1 MLLKNKNILVTG
13 AARGIGNVT
22 AVKCLEEGA
31 NVILNYRAKNVM
43 TDNITSSS
51 GYNQK
56 LYLIQADVSS
66 PDDVSNMMGKIKKKY
81 GKIDGIVNNAGVI
94 SRTKDWKNIPYEDWK
109 RMIDTNLL
117 GVWNVIR
124 FGEELMKKGGS
135 IVNVSSIYGLFP
147 EADEL
152 TYSISKAGVN
162 AITLALAKKLA
173 PDIRVNSIAPGNTI
187 TSMIPCPDKLKNIEN
202 KTLLKRSAEPIEIAN
217 SIVYLLSDLS
227 TYITG
232 NIIAV
237 DGGYHVI

>member
-202 KTLLKRSAEPIEIAN
+202 NTLLKRSAEPIEIAN